1 VTDEPTDAPNRWRV
15 AVVAA
20 TLGRLIDAVRQA
32 DPAAI
37 EQAAARLGQARWYLA
52 PIGWATATIVLLLDG
67 MKLLVRNWRLI
78 PVEALPAVWISLTL
92 YTLERHIFDG
102 REATIVR
109 GPVAWLIG
117 VLLTL
122 VTLACYWCNAVFA
135 FTLLHPHEP
144 RIRPAWIE
152 ARRHKR
158 FVNAWG
164 LSVGIGYAVVAI
176 WVSRVGPRVYA
187 LALGA
192 LLTVM
197 IITFVAV
204 PASLLGTK
212 RKQPPKEYLAGAATR
227 GVLSA
232 IAVAP
237 GFVLNRIGL
246 LLLSFRVLR
255 IPGVALFV
263 LGAGL
268 QAVATSSARAVK
280 MGALLA
286 VPGTATAGGPLGAEA
301 SGRGTPVEGDGQAAS
316 SDEGEP

>member
-1 VTDEPTDAPNRWRV
+1 M
-15 AVVAA
+15 VVA
-20 TLGRLIDAVRQA
+20 TMGRLIDAVRRA
-32 DPAAI
+32 DPAAL
-37 EQAAARLGQARWYLA
+37 EQAATRLGRARWYLA

-78 PVEALPAVWISLTL
+78 PVQALPAAWISLTL
-92 YTLERHIFDG
+92 FTLEKHLFDG
-102 REATIVR
+102 REATMVS
-109 GPVAWLIG
+109 GPVAWLVG

-122 VTLACYWCNAVFA
+122 ATLACYWCNAVFA

-144 RIRPAWIE
+144 RIRPAWNQ
-152 ARRHKR
+152 ARRHKAY
-158 FVNAWG
+158 VNMWG

-176 WVSRVGPRVYA
+176 WVARVDPRVYT

-192 LLTVM
+192 VLTVM

-237 GFVLNRIGL
+237 GFILNRIGL
-246 LLLSFRVLR
+246 LLLSVRVLR
-255 IPGVALFV
+255 IPGVALFI

-286 VPGTATAGGPLGAEA
+286 APGSTAAGEPLGTGA
-301 SGRGTPVEGDGQAAS
+301 SDDGTPVEERGPAAS
-316 SDEGEP
+316 SESGEP